1 MRVEFTVNGHP
12 LKKHG
17 EKSMWARDD
26 EAPLVALLREK
37 ALETM
42 SKNRINKCFD
52 CLVSLDITVYTPRS
66 SLESIGD
73 LDNFITGI
81 CDSLQA
87 ADIKVI
93 PYLHKIFSLP
103 RYRSIEPKRPLLIS
117 NDAKV
122 VTIVAK
128 KVPLAENENTY
139 YRVILETVDEL

>member
-1 MRVEFTVNGHP
+1 MKVEFTVNGHP
-12 LKKHG
+12 PKKHG

-42 SKNRINKCFD
+42 SKNRINKCFA
-52 CLVSLDITVYTPRS
+52 CLVSLDITLFTPRS

-87 ADIKVI
+87 ADLKAI
-93 PYLHKIFSLP
+93 PHLHRVFSLP

-122 VTIVAK
+122 VSIVAK
-128 KVPLAENENTY
+128 KVLLAENENVY
-139 YRVILETVDEL
+139 YRVILETIDKL